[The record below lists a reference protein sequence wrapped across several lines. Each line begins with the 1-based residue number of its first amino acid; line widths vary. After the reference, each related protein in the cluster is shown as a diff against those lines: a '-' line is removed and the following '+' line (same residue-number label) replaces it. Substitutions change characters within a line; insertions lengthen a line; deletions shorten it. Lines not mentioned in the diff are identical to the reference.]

1 MSKHEGKTCSR
12 HETNANKNMLKQ
24 CKHRQVCMQ
33 GLVVK
38 EVVTGE
44 HNSEKARHSSFAH
57 VYMYVTHSWTHC
69 LCDLLFQHL
78 SICLHGYK

>member
-57 VYMYVTHSWTHC
+57 VCMCVRTCVYV
-69 LCDLLFQHL
+69 CDALLDSL
-78 SICLHGYK
+78 SV